1 MGEHIVRRE
10 PPTRPLRPI
19 ERRPTAELPEQQ
31 LHQLIHS
38 PIQDDLES
46 ELELIDAHPMICPES
61 TPESLPS
68 TASPRLAHTLRRDL
82 QSGPVPVVPT
92 LPPLP
97 PRAGIS
103 TSAMPRAQRPTPPVT
118 AMPRTEDSTLTETEI
133 PSSERPTLPSIPR
146 LAVPAIASSDA
157 GPRPVMARQGPPPI
171 DTVPSEP
178 RSVAAPP
185 TWSVRWGAGRA
196 HLIPTMMVVLL
207 GLGTMAFLL
216 LR

>member
-10 PPTRPLRPI
+10 PPTRPSQPI

-31 LHQLIHS
+31 LHQLIRNPLH
-38 PIQDDLES
+38 DDLES
-46 ELELIDAHPMICPES
+46 ELELIDAHPMVFPES

-68 TASPRLAHTLRRDL
+68 TSRLAHTLRRDL
-82 QSGPVPVVPT
+82 QSGPVPVVPS
-92 LPPLP
+92 LPALP
-97 PRAGIS
+97 PRAAIS
-103 TSAMPRAQRPTPPVT
+103 PIAMSRAQRPTPPVT

-185 TWSVRWGAGRA
+185 TWSVRWSAGRA
-196 HLIPTMMVVLL
+196 HLIPTMMVALL

>member
-10 PPTRPLRPI
+10 PPTRPSQPI

-31 LHQLIHS
+31 LHQLIHN
-38 PIQDDLES
+38 PINDDLEI
-46 ELELIDAHPMICPES
+46 ELELIDAHPMVFPES

-68 TASPRLAHTLRRDL
+68 AASARFAHTLRRDL
-82 QSGPVPVVPT
+82 ESGPVPVVPA

-97 PRAGIS
+97 PRTGIS
-103 TSAMPRAQRPTPPVT
+103 TVAMPRTQRPSPPVT
-118 AMPRTEDSTLTETEI
+118 AMPRTETSTLAETEI

-146 LAVPAIASSDA
+146 FAAPAIGSANA
-157 GPRPVMARQGPPPI
+157 GPRLVMGRQGPPPI

-178 RSVAAPP
+178 RSVAAAP
-185 TWSVRWGAGRA
+185 TRSVRWSAGRT
-196 HLIPTMMVVLL
+196 HLIPIMVVLL
-207 GLGTMAFLL
+207 GLGAMAFLL